1 MMVRVL
7 LFGPAAMAVRLD
19 SVGVELGP
27 QHTCTELA
35 RAIGE
40 QWPDLRLYVSRGR
53 LAINFAFVDESAIIR
68 ESDEVALISMVSGG

>member
-27 QHTCTELA
+27 QGTCIELA
-35 RAIGE
+35 RAISE
-40 QWPDLRLYVSRGR
+40 QRPDLRMYVSRGR
-53 LAINFAFVDESAIIR
+53 LAINAAFVDESTIIR

>member
-7 LFGPAAMAVRLD
+7 LFGPAAMAVRLE
-19 SVGVELGP
+19 SVSVELGP
-27 QHTCTELA
+27 QRTCIELA

-53 LAINFAFVDESAIIR
+53 LAINSTFVDESAMIQ